1 MEEEK
6 ERERESKF
14 FLNVAREKQKD
25 ISIYSDTI
33 MYMHVAETETL
44 TFKLN

>member
-6 ERERESKF
+6 ERERESK
-14 FLNVAREKQKD
+14 LKKNVVREKQKD

-33 MYMHVAETETL
+33 MYIHVAETETL